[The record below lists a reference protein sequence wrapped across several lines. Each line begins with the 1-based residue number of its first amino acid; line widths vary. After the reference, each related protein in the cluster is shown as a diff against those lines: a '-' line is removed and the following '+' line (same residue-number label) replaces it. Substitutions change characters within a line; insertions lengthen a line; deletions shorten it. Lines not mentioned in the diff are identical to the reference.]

1 MGVLFDYFSDASDEA
16 AASAI
21 DRPGGPGSSQAS
33 HPEPRPWHWRA
44 PFDTVPLKGI
54 DPLVQLGTL
63 EALLT
68 RRDYALIVAGSRAGH
83 ALA

>member
-1 MGVLFDYFSDASDEA
+1 MGVLFDYFSDAS
-16 AASAI
+16 
-21 DRPGGPGSSQAS
+21 
-33 HPEPRPWHWRA
+33 
-44 PFDTVPLKGI
+44 
-54 DPLVQLGTL
+54 PLVQLGTL

>member
-1 MGVLFDYFSDASDEA
+1 MRSTGPA
-16 AASAI
+16 A
-21 DRPGGPGSSQAS
+21 RGPPKRS